1 MEEGR
6 KRKAKDQLS
15 PYSNPVEESDQHS
28 GVVEPLPLI
37 HKKRAKARVGDSS
50 MIANSESLKG
60 VLSSVNILKPR
71 GGGNDRISGLNR
83 CFVNA
88 VQKVVEKESNKSL
101 LYLFRQYE
109 KYYRELTESN
119 D

>member
-1 MEEGR
+1 MDKRR

-15 PYSNPVEESDQHS
+15 PYSNPDEENDRHNTAI
-28 GVVEPLPLI
+28 EPSPSASR
-37 HKKRAKARVGDSS
+37 KRAKARVGDLGT
-50 MIANSESLKG
+50 IADSGPLKG

-71 GGGNDRISGLNR
+71 IRSDRISGLNR

-109 KYYRELTESN
+109 KYYEELNEAS

>member
-6 KRKAKDQLS
+6 KRKARDQLS
-15 PYSNPVEESDQHS
+15 PYSNPVEENDQHS
-28 GVVEPLPLI
+28 TVAESSPLPNR
-37 HKKRAKARVGDSS
+37 KRAKARVGDLAT
-50 MIANSESLKG
+50 IANSDALKG
-60 VLSSVNILKPR
+60 VLSSVNILQPKIK
-71 GGGNDRISGLNR
+71 NDRISGLNR

-109 KYYRELTESN
+109 KYYEELKESS